1 MTKAPGSRAA
11 WRGKARPDG
20 IFWILAGIWLL
31 ATLIV
36 WGISLWRTQGSPDF
50 LTNEPIRMVVESLF
64 LAFSA
69 VASGTLWYVALQYGG
84 GPFSLLCA
92 AAAVRTMAERLS
104 TTWMLAP
111 SLLKQGEWVSI
122 VRYVTNVLVSQAI
135 IGLVVFWLAKL
146 AARCTGR
153 PVLRAVILTA
163 LIGVVPVLWLGI
175 PWLIH
180 GAAGDFLFLI
190 IYWLQ
195 MEKIVLFYGLVC
207 LLLSVMGG
215 WLERRQRSAVLKI
228 EGLETAAQI
237 EETGVEENHE

>member
-1 MTKAPGSRAA
+1 MTKASGSRAA

-36 WGISLWRTQGSPDF
+36 WGVSLWRTPESPDL
-50 LTNEPIRMVVESLF
+50 LTNDPIRMVIENLW

-104 TTWMLAP
+104 KTWTLVP
-111 SLLKQGEWVSI
+111 SLIKQGEWLSI
-122 VRYVTNVLVSQAI
+122 VRDVTNVLVSQAI

-146 AARCTGR
+146 AARCTVR

-163 LIGVVPVLWLGI
+163 LMGVVPVLWQWI

-180 GAAGDFLFLI
+180 GAAGGFSFFI

-195 MEKIVLFYGLVC
+195 MERIVLFYGLAC
-207 LLLSVMGG
+207 LLLSVVGS
-215 WLERRQRSAVLKI
+215 WLERRQRGAVPET
-228 EGLETAAQI
+228 EGPETAAQI
-237 EETGVEENHE
+237 EITGVEENHE